1 MADGYFERGE
11 VYWCRIDH
19 NIGGE
24 MGVTRP
30 AVVVSKDENNNRFD
44 SVTIAWI
51 TTRPKEGAGYVN
63 TLATGRESWII
74 TQQLYTV
81 DKSRF
86 QKFMGKLSYGETREL
101 DAALE
106 DSLDLGYDDT
116 QLIAEKDREIRQR
129 DGVIQKLEQ
138 QIMELERQ
146 LKSQDELYHKLAS
159 SQTVETEKVNRLYFA
174 ALDQLVAMQLE
185 RDRTELINKRRIA
198 VIQNDRAALRNELG
212 LPPAPN
218 PGIPTVVEDENAI
231 KPVSEPPVEKTPV
244 VETPKPPVP
253 PAQKPKYGDDMVNLN
268 DCTLTRLKKLGFT
281 MALAREIVAHRPYKN
296 VEELLKVPGLKKTMY
311 NIAKPKLYCLSPEE
325 PKKPTQFEADPGYE
339 DDTEPT
345 TVPTLDNG
353 DEMVVSL
360 TERDPDGLVQA
371 FIEELPTNEKVNVNT
386 ATAREMMEKL
396 GISREYAY
404 AITGFRKK
412 HGRYITLDELLLA
425 PRVGKTFMERYRE
438 RLEV

>member
-19 NIGGE
+19 NVGGE

-30 AVVVSKDENNNRFD
+30 AVVVSKDENNNRLD
-44 SVTIAWI
+44 SVTVAWL

-74 TQQLYTV
+74 AQQLYTV

-86 QKFMGKLSYGETREL
+86 QKWMGRLSYGEMREL

-106 DSLDLGYDDT
+106 DSLDLGYNDN
-116 QLIAEKDREIRQR
+116 QIIAEKEREVRQR

-146 LKSQDELYHKLAS
+146 LKSQEELYHKLVS

-185 RDRTELINKRRIA
+185 RDRTELVNKRRIA
-198 VIQNDRAALRNELG
+198 VIQNDRAALRSELG

-218 PGIPTVVEDENAI
+218 TGIPTVVEEENAI

-244 VETPKPPVP
+244 AETPNPPKPPVP
-253 PAQKPKYGDDMVNLN
+253 PAPKPKYGDDMVNLN

-311 NIAKPKLYCLSPEE
+311 NIAKPKLYCLTPEE
-325 PKKPTQFEADPGYE
+325 PKKETQFEADPGYE
-339 DDTEPT
+339 EDPEPPM
-345 TVPTLDNG
+345 VPTLDDGN
-353 DEMVVSL
+353 EMVAAV
-360 TERDPDGLVQA
+360 EVV
-371 FIEELPTNEKVNVNT
+371 EEVEEITPPVEEKINVNT
-386 ATAREMMEKL
+386 ATAREMMDKL
-396 GISREYAY
+396 GMRREYAFS
-404 AITGFRKK
+404 ITGFRKK
-412 HGRYITLDELLLA
+412 HGRYLTLDELLLA
-425 PRVGKTFMERYRE
+425 PRVGNRFMELYRDK
-438 RLEV
+438 LEV